1 VRLADYIESN
11 IEPIMT
17 EWVAFAATSGPAGKA
32 MTVRALR
39 DHAVDLLRTIVT
51 DLRTPQTDA
60 EQAAKSKGEAT
71 SPDGEAKTAAEIH
84 GAGRAE
90 GGFTV
95 QEMVSEYRALRAS
108 VIRLWTKENGTLTG
122 ADLEDLIRFNETIDQ
137 AVAESV
143 ERYTE
148 NVDRAKEMF
157 MAILG
162 HDLRAPLSTVM
173 TATQFVLETG
183 TLTDGER
190 RSLTVGMRC
199 GRRMNRMI
207 ADLLDFTRVR
217 LGAGL
222 PISCADVDLGATVR
236 YAVEEADSAARDR
249 TLGCTTTGD
258 LHGRWDA
265 ARISQVLSNLLG
277 NAVQYSA
284 PNTRISVS
292 AQGEDREVIVR
303 VHSDGTAIPSSDLPG
318 LFSPFKRLRAA
329 SSGGGGGDSTNLGLG
344 LFIAERIVSAHRGT
358 IDVRSSPEAGTLFTV
373 RLPR

>member
-1 VRLADYIESN
+1 MRLADYIEAN

-32 MTVRALR
+32 MTLPALR
-39 DHAVDLLRTIVT
+39 DHAVDMLRTIVA
-51 DLRTPQTDA
+51 DLRTSQTDE
-60 EQAAKSKGEAT
+60 EQAAKSKGEA
-71 SPDGEAKTAAEIH
+71 PPLDGGAKTAAEIH

-95 QEMVSEYRALRAS
+95 AEMVSEYRALRAS
-108 VIRLWTKENGTLTG
+108 VIRLWTRQHGSLTG
-122 ADLEDLIRFNETIDQ
+122 ADLEDLMRFNETIDQ

-143 ERYTE
+143 VRYTGD
-148 NVDRAKEMF
+148 VDRSKEMLV
-157 MAILG
+157 AILG

-199 GRRMNRMI
+199 GRRMNQMI
-207 ADLLDFTRVR
+207 ADLLDFTSAR
-217 LGAGL
+217 LGGGL
-222 PISCADVDLGATVR
+222 PISRADVDLGATVQQ
-236 YAVEEADSAARDR
+236 AVEEADAASRDR
-249 TLGCTTTGD
+249 TLECTTTGN
-258 LHGRWDA
+258 LHGQWDG

-292 AQGEDREVIVR
+292 AQGESQDVIVR

-318 LFSPFKRLRAA
+318 LFSPFKRFRVV
-329 SSGGGGGDSTNLGLG
+329 STGGSGGDSANLGLG
-344 LFIAERIVSAHRGT
+344 LYIAERIVRAHGGS
-358 IDVRSSPEAGTLFTV
+358 IDVRSSAEAGTLFTV

>member
-1 VRLADYIESN
+1 MRLADYIEAN

-32 MTVRALR
+32 MTLRALR
-39 DHAVDLLRTIVT
+39 DHAVDVLRTIVT

-60 EQAAKSKGEAT
+60 EQAAKSKGDA
-71 SPDGEAKTAAEIH
+71 PPLDGEAQTAAEVH

-90 GGFTV
+90 GGFTAA
-95 QEMVSEYRALRAS
+95 EMVSEYRALRAS
-108 VIRLWTKENGTLTG
+108 VIRLWTKEQGSLTG
-122 ADLEDLIRFNETIDQ
+122 ADLEDLMRFNETIDQ

-148 NVDRAKEMF
+148 EVDRSKEMLV
-157 MAILG
+157 AILG

-183 TLTDGER
+183 TLNEGER

-199 GRRMNRMI
+199 GRRMNQMI
-207 ADLLDFTRVR
+207 ADLLDFTGAR

-222 PISCADVDLGATVR
+222 PISRADVDLGATVR
-236 YAVEEADSAARDR
+236 HAVEEVDEASRDR
-249 TLGCTTTGD
+249 TLEYTTTGD
-258 LHGRWDA
+258 LHGQWDG

-292 AQGEDREVIVR
+292 AQGEAREVIVR
-303 VHSDGTAIPSSDLPG
+303 VHSEGPAIPASELPG
-318 LFSPFKRLRAA
+318 LFSPFKRLRGA
-329 SSGGGGGDSTNLGLG
+329 SAGRGRGDSANLGLG
-344 LFIAERIVSAHRGT
+344 LYIAERIVSAHGGT
-358 IDVRSSPEAGTLFTV
+358 LDVRSSPEAGTLFTV